1 MRRVR
6 KVIRKFISSLLVVL
20 MLISLIPAGN
30 LMVNAANTYYYKY
43 SASSTYEYY
52 ASSFDA
58 AWTAAVNNNGVV
70 GIRTNVTCST
80 KSVPAGKKIVLE
92 LNGHVLDRGR
102 TSSSSGKDYNVIS
115 VEEGATLTVYGGAS
129 AATAPSGSNSVKVW
143 NGSSTMSR
151 TVYNKGVITG
161 GYNTHNGGGINIEKN
176 GTLNLYYTSV
186 TGNRAD
192 DAWNTVGGYGG
203 GIALRGDYAKLNMY
217 NSEVAYNYCEV
228 GGGICVRDSEYCTVK
243 MENTS
248 VSFNTATKEGG
259 GIASSGSC
267 ENFKIEGD
275 ADRDTS
281 SKSRIYY
288 NKSTDEGGGIY
299 FDDESSVVKN
309 MYIAFNT
316 SSSNGGG
323 VYMPKEK
330 TTVKN
335 CYIYYNTSSKKGGG
349 VYNGNDFNTLSDVN
363 IKYNKATDN
372 GGGVFSYG
380 MGDISLGGKCT
391 IVYNTS
397 TANGTDNLY
406 MDSTINPVQKTYYV
420 KDSLSTGS
428 DVHVRYSS
436 DHPARLTYFPGTYN
450 QTYYTYDNDSSHY
463 FKWYSGDE
471 TSPVSGEKTRNIF
484 LVSGSKPTK
493 TSAVTLA
500 TDSGKR
506 TKTTGQTVNGYPVLR
521 GVVEFPATANDKGD
535 REGAFYYSDGYFM
548 GDTSYNNHL
557 ATMSANLAMAAMYS
571 NVGNDSEPYE
581 YRDKSNNF
589 RQLMSDI
596 GCKDKDIHINDFN
609 VKRPTTSSIGVGIAS
624 KKIGSDTLVIIG
636 VRGAGYEAE
645 WASNVSID
653 QSGEAGGFSYAAYQ
667 VYSELNKYLKNKGID
682 GKTAKFWISGYSRA
696 GATSNLVAKRIVD
709 AYDKNGERTFAYPIE
724 APKGGLRSEEKT
736 GYNYDCIHNVLN
748 TNDIV
753 PWVAPGEMKFVR
765 YGVDHFVP
773 GNNTSSGS
781 YTPFSNY
788 VDQKA
793 DNTISDYEVGSS
805 TYKSQKTKML
815 NQLKAL
821 NDDIVYDDYFHA
833 ASINYVTGAAFSRF
847 DFQFIDET
855 NDHSYTP
862 ENFIPDFFK
871 KFQAWGFDY
880 NNDSTSSRATSNP
893 TITDGPNIRK
903 NYAGMSIMS
912 SATSSKGSTF
922 QEAVALLCGIVFT
935 MPGEQKAQLMNVT
948 DGIVDRIG
956 ISNILSI
963 YTRYINKNLSAFSN
977 NNTFYDDCETI
988 WKALTELSTEDEAKG
1003 YHSLKEYMSEDELD
1017 EIHTALP
1024 ALLYPLLTYIGYDYK
1039 YEGQDQAGTL
1049 AYNAGRL
1056 IQNHY
1061 PEVAVSWIRSYDSYY
1076 TNSSIGGDD
1085 TLPITI
1091 GSSNRT
1097 TPAKIAAEVTSSAEG
1112 TTTTH
1117 DGVDSGSKEITV
1129 RSLDEIKLVPNNSNY
1144 KETGEAIY
1152 YRLPKARYSF
1162 DQVWHGYDDPFVFGN
1177 MDNYYYADGGSGNTY
1192 TVEAIATHYDKN
1204 INDAKVNPT
1213 NLDGTKRTFVFN
1225 VQTNSEIAYPT
1236 SYTGAFPGGSYSYS
1250 TTTIPYGDTFMNLN
1264 GVKPNNTDTWKFV
1277 KWTVYPYKGGGKD
1290 GAAIADNLLT
1300 TYFGGTFDPTSE
1312 NTKVTNLTNKDYLF
1326 EPSYTKVINNETV
1339 TLSDGDLP
1347 SKAALSKL
1355 GLSDVPVTWQ
1365 YDAAVKEFTATFTVT
1380 LPEKTELNN
1389 PFNATFSGFSTE
1401 NITYKSFSYTTSGS
1415 TVRINVKFN
1424 CVKESLG
1431 AAHAISVV
1439 PFDRNVG
1446 QPIEGTSVS
1455 YNVPSSGTGVDISA
1469 PVVANKIFIG
1479 WLYNENIKTTKTDAN
1494 SKTLR
1499 MLNGSQIEL
1508 ITDSVINVKNT
1519 EGLSFNPFYIP
1530 IVNNVTVTLDKNVKA
1545 GASMPSLSKATV
1557 NVGSEWEIHN
1567 VECEWNPG
1575 AYGNAAYNTEYTA
1588 SYSVEKATLKGSD
1601 LEDERFKN
1609 INLEGMF
1616 EFADDVTVMIKDT
1629 SGNTIPVQATSF
1641 DTESDPSK
1649 LKMNVLFNKTEV
1661 SKIKHID
1668 SLDTINVPYKTSAKD
1683 IKDKLPESVV
1693 AVMSDE
1699 TAVELPIDWSAVP
1712 SFTDTLGGQEI
1723 TVNGTVITDLPL
1735 EDGITKNIS
1744 VKINILPAPSV
1755 KTPEATPVSGTYS
1768 GSTVVTL
1775 NSEDDAVIHYTY
1787 TTEFTTET
1795 RTVTETYKDG
1805 DEYKTREVEKE
1816 FKIPKFGDNPT
1827 YSEYNGSIDITELNG
1842 FEQGKEIFISA
1853 YADGKADMNKS
1864 ASAEFTYIVNKLD
1877 VEAVSAS
1884 DAKIAQSGITKNCYR
1899 LRKTDVADQDTS
1911 PSAYR
1916 YFSDSNGFN
1925 ELPLKEVLD
1934 SAFIDAQHIVDEN
1947 EDVGYNFFKLENKT
1961 EYKGLDLLGVQ
1972 KRENGA
1978 EGNGT
1983 SDLRFITAVD
1993 SRIIKNA
2000 QDYGYVLALI
2010 DKNHPTYDIRNK
2022 ADKITL
2028 DNGVKYTC
2036 KAQTNNLSGDFGNT
2050 VVDKGEEG
2058 YTDYK
2063 YVTARVTGLDPNDA
2077 NYVILAR
2084 FYVIDEDGNTV
2095 YATYNTNYD
2104 GCAAN
2109 YYKLDHPDTEPVP
2122 ETIPDE
2128 TEPASEQTP

>member
-6 KVIRKFISSLLVVL
+6 KVSRKLISSLLVIL
-20 MLISLIPAGN
+20 MLVSLIPVSTS
-30 LMVNAANTYYYKY
+30 LVNAANTYYYRTSVS
-43 SASSTYEYY
+43 SAYEYY

-58 AWTAAVNNNGVV
+58 AWNAAVNNNGVV

-129 AATAPSGSNSVKVW
+129 ASTAPSGSNSVTAW
-143 NGSSTMSR
+143 NGSSKYTR
-151 TVYNKGVITG
+151 TVYSKGVITG

-203 GIALRGDYAKLNMY
+203 GIALRGNYAKLNMY

-228 GGGICVRDSEYCTVK
+228 GGGICVRDSEYCTIK
-243 MENTS
+243 MENS
-248 VSFNTATKEGG
+248 YVQYNTATKEGG

-267 ENFKIEGD
+267 SNLKIEGD

-288 NKSTDEGGGIY
+288 NKSTNEGGGVY

-309 MYIAFNT
+309 MYIAYNT
-316 SSSNGGG
+316 SSDNGGG

-335 CYIYYNTSSKKGGG
+335 CYIYSNTSSKKGGG

-363 IKYNKATDN
+363 IKYNKATKD

-391 IVYNTS
+391 IVNNTS

-406 MDSTINPVQKTYYV
+406 MDSTINPVQKTYYI

-428 DVHVRYSS
+428 DIHVRYSS
-436 DHPARLTYFPGTYN
+436 GHPARLTYFPGTYN
-450 QTYYTYDNDSSHY
+450 QAYYTYDNDSSHY

-493 TSAVTLA
+493 TSAVTLSP
-500 TDSGKR
+500 DSGKR
-506 TKTTGQTVNGYPVLR
+506 TKATGQTVNGYPVVK

-548 GDTSYNNHL
+548 GNTSYNNHL

-596 GCKDKDIHINDFN
+596 GCKDKDIHINDYN
-609 VKRPTTSSIGVGIAS
+609 VRRPTTSSIGVGIAS
-624 KKIGSDTLVIIG
+624 KKIGDDTLVIIG

-653 QSGEAGGFSYAAYQ
+653 QSGEAGGFSYAASL

-709 AYDKNGERTFAYPIE
+709 AYDNSGRRTFAYPIE
-724 APKGGLRSEEKT
+724 APKGGLRSEEKS
-736 GYNYDCIHNVLN
+736 GNNYNCIHNVLN

-773 GNNTSSGS
+773 GNDSSSGS
-781 YTPFSNY
+781 YTPFSGY

-793 DNTISDYEVGSS
+793 DNTITNYEVGSS
-805 TYKSQKTKML
+805 TYKTQKAKML

-833 ASINYVTGAAFSRF
+833 ASINYVSGAAFSRF
-847 DFQFIDET
+847 DFQFIDESS
-855 NDHSYTP
+855 DHTYTP

-871 KFQAWGFDY
+871 KFQAWGFDF
-880 NNDSTSSRATSNP
+880 NNDSTSNRASSNP
-893 TITDGPNIRK
+893 TITKGEQVRK
-903 NYAGMSIMS
+903 NYAGMSVKS
-912 SATSSKGSTF
+912 SAASTKGSTF

-963 YTRYINKNLSAFSN
+963 YTRYINKNFSALSN

-1039 YEGQDQAGTL
+1039 YESQDQAGTL

-1061 PEVAVSWIRSYDSYY
+1061 PEVAVSWIRSYDTYY
-1076 TNSSIGGDD
+1076 TDSLIGGDD
-1085 TLPITI
+1085 TKPVTI
-1091 GSSNRT
+1091 GSANRT
-1097 TPAKIAAEVTSSAEG
+1097 TPAKIAAEVKSSAEG

-1117 DGVDSGSKEITV
+1117 DGVDSGSKTITV
-1129 RSLDEIKLVPNNSNY
+1129 RSLDEVKLVPNNSNY

-1152 YRLPKARYSF
+1152 YRLPKARYGF

-1177 MDNYYYADGGSGNTY
+1177 MSSYYYADGGSGNTY

-1204 INDAKVNPT
+1204 TSGSKVNPS

-1225 VQTNSEIAYPT
+1225 VETNSTVAYPS
-1236 SYTGAFPGGSYSYS
+1236 SYTGTFPTGSYHYS
-1250 TTTIPYGDTFMNLN
+1250 TTTIPYGDTYNLQ
-1264 GVKPNNTDTWKFV
+1264 GKKPNNTDTWKFV
-1277 KWTVYPYKGGGKD
+1277 KWTVYPYKNGGKD

-1312 NTKVTNLTNKDYLF
+1312 NTEVTNLTDKDFLF
-1326 EPSYTKVINNETV
+1326 EPSYVKVANSLTV
-1339 TLSDGDLP
+1339 NYSGTENLP
-1347 SKAALSKL
+1347 DKVSVSEL
-1355 GLSDVPVTWQ
+1355 GVSNVPVVWS
-1365 YDAAVKEFTATFTVT
+1365 YDSVSQKFTSTFDVT
-1380 LPEKTELNN
+1380 LPDSVIMEGAVTANI
-1389 PFNATFSGFSTE
+1389 SGFDSSKID
-1401 NITYKSFSYTTSGS
+1401 NPDF
-1415 TVRINVKFN
+1415 
-1424 CVKESLG
+1424 
-1431 AAHAISVV
+1431 
-1439 PFDRNVG
+1439 
-1446 QPIEGTSVS
+1446 S
-1455 YNVPSSGTGVDISA
+1455 YNVTNGTARITIVFNCKDNSIVNGYAITVQPYEQNLGQTFDTPVTYNVQKTNGTVQISA
-1469 PVVANKIFIG
+1469 PSIANEKFVG
-1479 WLYNENIKTTKTDAN
+1479 WLKVEGISGTETTITIPNQGQKT
-1494 SKTLR
+1494 
-1499 MLNGSQIEL
+1499 L
-1508 ITDSVINVKNT
+1508 ITDPVISVPDSVATYNAYYK
-1519 EGLSFNPFYIP
+1519 P
-1530 IVNNVTVTLDKNVKA
+1530 IVSEIKLKLDKDVKA
-1545 GASMPSLSKATV
+1545 GKTMPVKKQASVKVGDEWSIDSTINCAWSPEVINDKADYDTVYSARYSLDLSQGISGSNITNPSQAQTGTSLS
-1557 NVGSEWEIHN
+1557 GS
-1567 VECEWNPG
+1567 
-1575 AYGNAAYNTEYTA
+1575 
-1588 SYSVEKATLKGSD
+1588 
-1601 LEDERFKN
+1601 
-1609 INLEGMF
+1609 F
-1616 EFADDVTVMIKDT
+1616 EFADEVDVKIVDEDNQNIDVQRTAFGMQGYTVYMDVVFKKT
-1629 SGNTIPVQATSF
+1629 EASKLESF
-1641 DTESDPSK
+1641 DSEYT
-1649 LKMNVLFNKTEV
+1649 L
-1661 SKIKHID
+1661 
-1668 SLDTINVPYKTSAKD
+1668 NVPYKSSAKD
-1683 IKDKLPESVV
+1683 IEDKLPTSLS
-1693 AVMSDE
+1693 AVMNDNSI
-1699 TAVELPIDWSAVP
+1699 VELPIDWNAVP
-1712 SFTDTLGGQEI
+1712 SITDSLGGQQLEI
-1723 TVNGTVITDLPL
+1723 NGTIVTDLPL
-1735 EDGITKNIS
+1735 AEGLTKS
-1744 VKINILPAPSV
+1744 VKTTINILPAPSV
-1755 KTPEATPVSGTYS
+1755 KTPVAAPVSGTYS

-1775 NSEDDAVIHYTY
+1775 ETEEDATIYYTY
-1787 TTEFTTET
+1787 TKNTKTENITKIVDGQE
-1795 RTVTETYKDG
+1795 VTETITKPD
-1805 DEYKTREVEKE
+1805 
-1816 FKIPKFGDNPT
+1816 FGNNPT
-1827 YSEYNGSIDITELNG
+1827 YMEYTAPIDITKLSG
-1842 FEQGKEIFISA
+1842 FTAGEEIYLSV
-1853 YADGKADMNKS
+1853 YADGKTDMNKS
-1864 ASAEFTYIVNKLD
+1864 ANAEFTYKVNALE
-1877 VEAVSAS
+1877 VESVSSSNAT
-1884 DAKIAQSGITKNCYR
+1884 ILNSGISKSCYR
-1899 LRKTDVADQDTS
+1899 LRKPNVDENDTS
-1911 PSAYR
+1911 PQAYR
-1916 YFSDSNGFN
+1916 YFSDNNGFN
-1925 ELPLKEVLD
+1925 ELPLSEVLD
-1934 SAFIDAQHIVDEN
+1934 SAFIDARHIVDEQA
-1947 EDVGYNFFKLENKT
+1947 DTGYNFFKLNNKT

-1972 KRENGA
+1972 KRENGS
-1978 EGNGT
+1978 EGNET
-1983 SDLRFITAVD
+1983 SDLRFVTAVD
-1993 SRIIKNA
+1993 SRILRDA
-2000 QDYGYVLALI
+2000 FDYGYVI
-2010 DKNHPTYDIRNK
+2010 TKVNGNINTYKVRDK
-2022 ADKITL
+2022 ADALTL
-2028 DNGVKYTC
+2028 ENGTKYSC
-2036 KAQTNNLSGDFGNT
+2036 KGVSNNLSGDYGNT
-2050 VVDKGEEG
+2050 VFNREDSG

-2063 YVTARVTGLDPNDA
+2063 YVTARITGINPEAVD
-2077 NYVILAR
+2077 YVLLTR
-2084 FYVIDEDGNTV
+2084 FYVICEDGSTMV
-2095 YATYNTNYD
+2095 YATYMNNYD
-2104 GCAAN
+2104 GCAVN
-2109 YYKLDHPDTEPVP
+2109 YYKLDHPDAEP
-2122 ETIPDE
+2122 D
-2128 TEPASEQTP
+2128 SND